1 MSSKQWLTLLGTAK
15 KVVMNSTEIYTKWL
29 NRQTK
34 LSLDQNII
42 IFERESLMIYAAPWK
57 YPLSAKLDHISGRS
71 RSHDITDA
79 AHYLLPNH
87 FGSATTLSI
96 AVGFWSGLVPIATL
110 GLMVRMQI

>member
-1 MSSKQWLTLLGTAK
+1 
-15 KVVMNSTEIYTKWL
+15 
-29 NRQTK
+29 
-34 LSLDQNII
+34 
-42 IFERESLMIYAAPWK
+42 MIYAAPWK
-57 YPLSAKLDHISGRS
+57 HALSTKLDHISGGS

-110 GLMVRMQI
+110 GLMVRM